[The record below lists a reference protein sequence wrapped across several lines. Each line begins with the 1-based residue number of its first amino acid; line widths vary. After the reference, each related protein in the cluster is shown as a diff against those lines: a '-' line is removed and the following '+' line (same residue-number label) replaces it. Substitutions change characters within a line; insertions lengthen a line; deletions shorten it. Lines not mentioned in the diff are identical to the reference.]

1 MEDEDDECNEDIFE
15 QGFIKTINLKK
26 VCQGF
31 KPVKSFDELKE
42 NDSFK
47 ALFRNIGNDI
57 DLEGNAEM
65 GDEEFATAFTRDIF
79 LMTQWCEAMKKNGK
93 PKKYI
98 DALIDKLANF
108 YITLQRYTGGFLHDL
123 DFLNVIEVFEVWIIK
138 EDLTPAHID
147 TYILTLKR
155 FYDSLKKEGVKD
167 IQYELLDEEEIND
180 LKRVARE
187 FKTGAWDGEGEDYRD
202 WRQRNIHYYM

>member
-1 MEDEDDECNEDIFE
+1 MEEEDECNEDIFE
-15 QGFIKTINLKK
+15 QDFIKTINLKK

-31 KPVKSFDELKE
+31 KPVKSFDKLKD
-42 NDSFK
+42 NDPFK
-47 ALFRNIGNDI
+47 SLFSNIGNDI
-57 DLEGNAEM
+57 DLEGNVEM
-65 GDEEFATAFTRDIF
+65 DDEEFATAFTRDIF
-79 LMTQWCEAMKKNGK
+79 LMTQWCEAMEKNGK

-98 DALIDKLANF
+98 DALIDKLAYF
-108 YITLQRYTGGFLHDL
+108 YMTLQRYTGGFLHDL
-123 DFLNVIEVFEVWIIK
+123 DSSNVIEVFEVWIIK

>member
-1 MEDEDDECNEDIFE
+1 MNNDEENTEDIFE
-15 QGFIKTINLKK
+15 QDFIKSIDLQK

-31 KPVKSFDELKE
+31 TQVKSFDDLKE

-47 ALFRNIGNDI
+47 ALFSNIGNDI
-57 DLEGNAEM
+57 DLQGSIEM
-65 GDEEFATAFTRDIF
+65 SDEEFATAFTRDIF
-79 LMTQWCEAMKKNGK
+79 LMTQWYEAMKKNGK

-108 YITLQRYTGGFLHDL
+108 YIVLQRYTGGFLHDV
-123 DFLNVIEVFEVWIIK
+123 DSSNVIEVFEVWIIK
-138 EDLTPAHID
+138 ADLTPAHID

-155 FYDSLKKEGVKD
+155 FYDFLKKEGMKD
-167 IQYELLDEEEIND
+167 ICYELLDEEEIND

-187 FKTGAWDGEGEDYRD
+187 FKTGMWEDKGEDYRD